1 MKWRNK
7 DMNEPMTKEKK
18 EQEFVP
24 KLLGLKFETE
34 QDQEKK
40 QWRRFNNSNWW
51 ITWND
56 KEKKKL
62 VSGCCRLDIEERCMN
77 IEQKWNRRIPKLE
90 LGKWGLFCLLTE
102 SGPSCVSAYVCA
114 APATYCRLWLFL
126 PTLD

>member
-40 QWRRFNNSNWW
+40 QWRRSNNSNWW
-51 ITWND
+51 TTWNEKRTKKKEKSGFWEEERCITWNND
-56 KEKKKL
+56 GYISERSGVKQKQGKK
-62 VSGCCRLDIEERCMN
+62 
-77 IEQKWNRRIPKLE
+77 
-90 LGKWGLFCLLTE
+90 
-102 SGPSCVSAYVCA
+102 
-114 APATYCRLWLFL
+114 
-126 PTLD
+126 

>member
-40 QWRRFNNSNWW
+40 QWRRSNNSNWW
-51 ITWND
+51 TTWNEKRTKK
-56 KEKKKL
+56 KEK
-62 VSGCCRLDIEERCMN
+62 SGFWEEERCMN
-77 IEQKWNRRIPKLE
+77 IDTDEYQ
-90 LGKWGLFCLLTE
+90 T
-102 SGPSCVSAYVCA
+102 
-114 APATYCRLWLFL
+114 
-126 PTLD
+126 